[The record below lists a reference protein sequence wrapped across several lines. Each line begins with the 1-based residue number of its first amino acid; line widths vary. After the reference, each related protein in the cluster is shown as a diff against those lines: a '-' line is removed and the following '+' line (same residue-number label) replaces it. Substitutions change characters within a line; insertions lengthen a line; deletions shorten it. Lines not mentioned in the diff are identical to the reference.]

1 VAGRKVKRYLSRT
14 SADGTVQR
22 IPVGVIQGTRPGDK
36 VTVFAGQHG
45 TEYDGIEAAQ
55 RLFRT
60 IDPEQVRGT
69 IVVGLV
75 INMRS
80 FEGWIQFAPTSPEI
94 SAMMRE
100 LAEGSSALIN
110 CHGGEFSEGMCP
122 YVICRLVGREDLDQK
137 AMEMARAF
145 KLPYISVS
153 RYRGEPPPDPSG
165 ARPAWWLWP
174 RKSMAD
180 ELQIPEITPEVGQRG
195 SRDDDGLMYGGIV
208 NVLRRLDVLDGDYL
222 APAEEPRIIGE
233 RYWITASAEG
243 TFFPEVDVCQD
254 VEVGQRLGLL
264 RDYFG
269 DVIEEVVAPASAK
282 VMNMNWGMPVQ
293 KDGFL
298 MWLGEMEDTA
308 PRS

>member
-1 VAGRKVKRYLSRT
+1 MAGGKEERYLERT
-14 SADGTVQR
+14 AADATVHR
-22 IPVGVIQGTRPGDK
+22 IPVGIIHGARSGER

-55 RLFRT
+55 RLYRT
-60 IDPEQVRGT
+60 TDPDQVSGT

-75 INMRS
+75 LNLAS
-80 FEGWIQFAPTSPEI
+80 FQNWTQFAPTPPAVA
-94 SAMMRE
+94 AMMRE
-100 LAEGSSALIN
+100 LAEGSQYLIN

-122 YVICRLVGREDLDQK
+122 YVICRLVGRDDLDAK
-137 AMEMARAF
+137 AMAMAEAF
-145 KLPYISVS
+145 GLRYISLS
-153 RYRGEPPPDPSG
+153 RYRGEPPSDPSG

-195 SRDDDGLMYGGIV
+195 SRDDEGLMYRGIV
-208 NVLRRLDVLDGDYL
+208 NVLRCLGIL
-222 APAEEPRIIGE
+222 AGEYAPPAQRPQVIGE
-233 RYWITASAEG
+233 RYWLTAEAEG

-254 VEVGQRLGLL
+254 VAAGQRLGTVH
-264 RDYFG
+264 DYFG
-269 DVIEEVVAPASAK
+269 NTIQEVVAPAAAK

-298 MWLGEMEDTA
+298 LWLGDA
-308 PRS
+308 

>member
-1 VAGRKVKRYLSRT
+1 
-14 SADGTVQR
+14 
-22 IPVGVIQGTRPGDK
+22 
-36 VTVFAGQHG
+36 VFAGQHG
-45 TEYDGIEAAQ
+45 TEYDSIEAAQ

-60 IDPEQVRGT
+60 TDPEDVRGR
-69 IVVGLV
+69 IVVAIVL
-75 INMRS
+75 NMRS
-80 FEGWIQFAPTSPEI
+80 FQGWTQFAPTPPAI
-94 SAMMRE
+94 TAMMRE

-110 CHGGEFSEGMCP
+110 CHGGELTEGMCP
-122 YVICRLVGREDLDQK
+122 YVICRMVGREDLDRK
-137 AMEMARAF
+137 AMEMAEAF
-145 KLPYISVS
+145 SLPYISIS

-208 NVLRRLDVLDGDYL
+208 NVLRRLGVLESDFV
-222 APAEEPRIIGE
+222 PATVQPRIIGE

-254 VEVGQRLGLL
+254 VEQGQRLGLL

-269 DVIEEVVAPASAK
+269 NVIEEVVAPASAK

-298 MWLGEMEDTA
+298 LWLGEVEDNAT
-308 PRS
+308 S